1 MCVCVFVYVC
11 VLLGSLGLL
20 FEYLFKANYLLDIGA
35 YLLYS
40 SRTVPV
46 KGDKWSERNRVLW
59 ENRGEIGNEE
69 IPIKNWKILDIFQ
82 CLLVYSL

>member
-1 MCVCVFVYVC
+1 MVYNLRFLSYIPANVCVFVYVC

-20 FEYLFKANYLLDIGA
+20 FEYLFRANYLLDTGT

-46 KGDKWSERNRVLW
+46 KGDK
-59 ENRGEIGNEE
+59 
-69 IPIKNWKILDIFQ
+69 
-82 CLLVYSL
+82 

>member
-1 MCVCVFVYVC
+1 MDVFFHLYVCVFVYVC

-46 KGDKWSERNRVLW
+46 KGDK
-59 ENRGEIGNEE
+59 
-69 IPIKNWKILDIFQ
+69 
-82 CLLVYSL
+82 

>member
-35 YLLYS
+35 YLLYN
-40 SRTVPV
+40 PV
-46 KGDKWSERNRVLW
+46 ERFLYYY
-59 ENRGEIGNEE
+59 EINYVIDFLII
-69 IPIKNWKILDIFQ
+69 IPLYVF
-82 CLLVYSL
+82 Y

>member
-1 MCVCVFVYVC
+1 MNALGNKNGNQDHLYVCVFVYVC

-46 KGDKWSERNRVLW
+46 KGDK
-59 ENRGEIGNEE
+59 
-69 IPIKNWKILDIFQ
+69 
-82 CLLVYSL
+82 